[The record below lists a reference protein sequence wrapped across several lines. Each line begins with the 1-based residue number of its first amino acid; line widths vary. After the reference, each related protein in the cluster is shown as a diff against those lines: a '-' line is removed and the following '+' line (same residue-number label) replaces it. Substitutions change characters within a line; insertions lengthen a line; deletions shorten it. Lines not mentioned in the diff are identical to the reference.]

1 MTTRHNIIVIGA
13 SAGGVEAL
21 VRLVQN
27 LPRELAASVFVIV
40 HLPSNIKSVLP
51 DILSRCKSLP
61 AKHPQDK
68 EAIAPGQI
76 YVAPSDHHLLIQPG
90 IVRLLHGPR
99 ENGHRPAIDPLFRTA
114 SKAYGPGVIGVIL
127 SGTLDDGTA
136 GLSAVKSRG
145 GITLVQQ
152 PAEALFAG
160 MPQSAIDHV
169 EVDHILSID
178 EIAAIL
184 PKLVD
189 EPVKGDFMA
198 TNEDLEA
205 EFVKQDKLAR
215 EEGRKPGSPSTMTCP
230 DCGGVLWEL
239 GDGGLL
245 RFRCHVGHAYSV
257 DSLLAEQADSVEVA
271 LWSALRSLE
280 EKAALYRRLA
290 AQADQQNRRISEQRF
305 REQATEVE
313 QQAHIISG
321 LLNQQAWK
329 NSKSR
334 ADKELIGDSDGQP
347 DPKV

>member
-1 MTTRHNIIVIGA
+1 MTTGHNIIVIGA

-21 VRLVQN
+21 VRLVQD
-27 LPRELAASVFVIV
+27 LPQELDASIFVVV
-40 HLPSNIKSVLP
+40 HLPSHIKSVLP

-61 AKHPQDK
+61 AKHPQDR
-68 EAIAPGQI
+68 EPIAPGQI
-76 YVAPSDHHLLIQPG
+76 YVAPPDYHLLIQPG
-90 IVRLLHGPR
+90 VVRLLHGPR

-114 SKAYGPGVIGVIL
+114 SKAYGPRVIGVIL

-136 GLSAVKSRG
+136 GSTVVKARS
-145 GITLVQQ
+145 GITVVQE

-160 MPQSAIDHV
+160 MPQSVIDHV
-169 EVDHILSID
+169 EVDHILSIA

-189 EPVKGDFMA
+189 EPVNGDFMA

-215 EEGRKPGSPSTMTCP
+215 EEGLKPSSPSTMTCP

-257 DSLLAEQADSVEVA
+257 DSLLAEQADSIEVA
-271 LWSALRSLE
+271 LWSAVRSLE
-280 EKAALYRRLA
+280 EKAALCRRLA
-290 AQADQQNRRISEQRF
+290 TQADRQNRRISEQRF
-305 REQATEVE
+305 QEQATEVT
-313 QQAHIISG
+313 QQANIIRG
-321 LLNQQAWK
+321 LLHQQAWK
-329 NSKSR
+329 NSKST
-334 ADKELIGDSDGQP
+334 ADPELIEDSDGQI
-347 DPKV
+347 DP